1 MAKKKDIQSDPTSD
15 VLTAFETQFVD
26 IWFNMGFNGRLA
38 YKQLKPNVLS
48 TTADTEASKL
58 LSLPKIQDYIELKK
72 EQLRMK
78 EEIKLD
84 FLVHQ
89 LTGIVLTEDTEEIER
104 DGQGNILKTRTKT
117 NNTAR
122 IQAMNLL
129 SKLGGLETKKVE
141 MKIDGNISLKE
152 MLGFDDE

>member
-1 MAKKKDIQSDPTSD
+1 
-15 VLTAFETQFVD
+15 
-26 IWFNMGFNGRLA
+26 
-38 YKQLKPNVLS
+38 
-48 TTADTEASKL
+48 
-58 LSLPKIQDYIELKK
+58 
-72 EQLRMK
+72 MK